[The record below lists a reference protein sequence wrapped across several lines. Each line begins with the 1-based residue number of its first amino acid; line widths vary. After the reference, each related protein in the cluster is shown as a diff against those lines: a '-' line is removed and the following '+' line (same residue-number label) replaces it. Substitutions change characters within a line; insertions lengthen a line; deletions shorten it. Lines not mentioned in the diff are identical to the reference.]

1 MNDFNELHNRTQMQ
15 AQAQAKST
23 ATIFMQ
29 QVYLW
34 MCIALGVTAVAAY
47 AVGSSEQLMTFFFA
61 NSISY
66 IVLVVALFGLVI
78 YLSARIHTMSASTAT
93 SLFMVYSGVMG
104 ITLAPVTL
112 IYTQASIAS
121 TFVIAA
127 GMFGGMSVYG
137 MVTKKDLTS
146 MGSFLMMGLW
156 GIILASLVNIFLQN
170 SMMEFIISLV
180 GVIVFAGLTAYDTQ
194 KIRQMGE
201 SAPLDDATAIRRG
214 ALLGALTL
222 YLDFINLFL
231 MLLRLFGERR

>member
-1 MNDFNELHNRTQMQ
+1 MNDFNELHNREQMQMQ
-15 AQAQAKST
+15 AQVKST

-34 MCIALGVTAVAAY
+34 MCVALGVTAVAAY
-47 AVGSSEQLMTFFFA
+47 AVGSNEQLMMFFFA
-61 NSISY
+61 NTISY
-66 IVLVVALFGLVI
+66 IVLIFALFGLVI

-93 SLFMVYSGVMG
+93 TLFMVYSGVMG

-112 IYTQASIAS
+112 VYTQASIAS
-121 TFVIAA
+121 TFVITA

-170 SMMEFIISLV
+170 SMMEFVISLV

-194 KIRQMGE
+194 KIRKMGE